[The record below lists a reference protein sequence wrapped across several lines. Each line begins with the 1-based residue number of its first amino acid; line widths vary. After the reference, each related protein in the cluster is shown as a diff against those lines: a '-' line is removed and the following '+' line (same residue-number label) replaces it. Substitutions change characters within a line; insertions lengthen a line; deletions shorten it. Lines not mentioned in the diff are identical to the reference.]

1 LSYGEKL
8 LPAQQMMIG
17 CIDILLRKGN
27 ILSSIM
33 GYDPAS
39 AADDT
44 RLRCVIMDLIRSM
57 TWNPGKLHVDI

>member
-1 LSYGEKL
+1 
-8 LPAQQMMIG
+8 MMIG